1 LQGALGTNGLV
12 EVLVVSCKAGSKA
25 GRPLDCGGHTAF
37 SELDWGNS
45 LCCNFCVAS
54 SEGPTPERLCKNT
67 EFRKRNFYR
76 EKKTEN
82 PTIHVRKEVRRKKN
96 P

>member
-1 LQGALGTNGLV
+1 V

-76 EKKTEN
+76 EKKKQRTQPSMSE
-82 PTIHVRKEVRRKKN
+82 KKCEGKRTLK
-96 P
+96 